1 MSKIAITAFSLLVS
15 ASLASA
21 APLNFFVTNLVS
33 DQPGKAQITD
43 PSLVN
48 AWGISS
54 SGSSPFW
61 VSDNGTGVSTL
72 YKVVGG
78 VVTKVSLT
86 VAIPG
91 NGSVTGQIF
100 NAGAGGGAFNG
111 DNFLFASEDGTVSGW
126 RGALGTAAETLMP
139 GSAANVYK
147 GLAYGQTGGSSY
159 VYAANFRAGS
169 IDVLKGNGAAP
180 SLTGAFVDPNLPAG
194 YAPFNIQNINGT
206 LYVAYAEQDAT
217 KHDEIAGAGKGF
229 VSTFDLNGNFLGRLV
244 SGGAL
249 DAPWGLAIAPSTW
262 GDLAGNLLVG
272 DFGDGMINRYDPT
285 TGILLGALLGPNGT
299 PLAIDGLWGLQFG
312 NGGNGG
318 DVNKLY
324 FSAGPN
330 DEAHGLFGAIAPV
343 PEPGTWLLMAGGFGL
358 IALLRRRAA

>member
-21 APLNFFVTNLVS
+21 APLNLFVTNLVS

-48 AWGISS
+48 GWGISS
-54 SGSSPFW
+54 GPTSPFW
-61 VSDNGTGVSTL
+61 VSANGTGVSTI

-78 VVTKVSLT
+78 VVTKIPLN
-86 VAIPG
+86 VAVPG

-100 NAGAGGGAFNG
+100 NSGAAGGAFHG
-111 DNFLFASEDGTVSGW
+111 DNFVFASEDGTISGW
-126 RGALGTAAETLMP
+126 RGTLGASAETLMA

-147 GLAYGQTGGSSY
+147 GLAYAQTGGSSY

-169 IDVLKGNGAAP
+169 IDVLKGDAAAP
-180 SLTGAFVDPNLPAG
+180 SLTGTFVDPTLPAG

-206 LYVAYAEQDAT
+206 LYVAYAQQDGT
-217 KHDEIAGAGKGF
+217 KHDEIPGAGKGF
-229 VSTFDLNGNFLGRLV
+229 VSRFDLNGKFLGRLV
-244 SGGAL
+244 SQGAL

-272 DFGDGMINRYDPT
+272 DFGDGMIHRYDST

-312 NGGNGG
+312 NGGLGG

-324 FSAGPN
+324 FSAGP
-330 DEAHGLFGAIAPV
+330 DGEAHGLFGAIAPV
-343 PEPGTWLLMAGGFGL
+343 PEPGTWLLMVGGFGL